1 LSLYK
6 SDRGEGLFRLSPFSG
21 SPRVIS
27 NVAILTR
34 RMTQNESDVARL
46 MLGFT
51 DGIVSPVS
59 DRPRRRKA
67 SRVDPV
73 RF

>member
-1 LSLYK
+1 MW
-6 SDRGEGLFRLSPFSG
+6 PFL
-21 SPRVIS
+21 
-27 NVAILTR
+27 AA